1 MNERIQNALKRIACN
16 VPRHMLNIERRFDD
30 VAVRLVKTDDGHAG
44 ALQQVASGIETF
56 KTWCEQTTIP
66 LDGAQ
71 LEAMATTLE
80 RNADALDEL
89 LYTLEEY
96 CTQQGQ

>member
-1 MNERIQNALKRIACN
+1 M
-16 VPRHMLNIERRFDD
+16 
-30 VAVRLVKTDDGHAG
+30 
-44 ALQQVASGIETF
+44 ASGIETF